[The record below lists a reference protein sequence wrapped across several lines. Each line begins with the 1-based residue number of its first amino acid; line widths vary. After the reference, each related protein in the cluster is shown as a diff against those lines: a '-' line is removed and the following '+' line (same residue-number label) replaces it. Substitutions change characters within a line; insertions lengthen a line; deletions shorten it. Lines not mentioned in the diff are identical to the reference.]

1 MILGFDFDNT
11 LISYDKVFRQVAI
24 EKALIPASI
33 PEQKNAVRNHLRIH
47 DKEVEWTR
55 LQGEVYG
62 SRILEA
68 EPYPGML
75 EAIGE
80 LTQRRIPMR
89 IVSHK
94 TRTPYIGDEI
104 DLHASA
110 RSWLNLQGFF
120 NSEVLDWKDSQVFFE
135 ITKEEKVARIIGL
148 GCTHFVDDLPEIL
161 TMLPGNIQKILFSP
175 NEALLK
181 DPTWRLM
188 TSWQDFPKILGL
200 R

>member
-11 LISYDKVFRQVAI
+11 LISYDKLFHQVAI
-24 EKALIPASI
+24 DKDLIPASI
-33 PEQKNAVRNHLRIH
+33 PQQKNAVRNHLRVH
-47 DKEVEWTR
+47 DNEVEWTR

-75 EAIGE
+75 AAIGE
-80 LTQRRIPMR
+80 LTQRNIPMR

-94 TRTPYIGDEI
+94 TRTPYIGDAF

-110 RSWLNLQGFF
+110 RSWLTLQGFF
-120 NSEVLDWKDSQVFFE
+120 NSEVLNWKESQVFFE
-135 ITKEEKVARIIGL
+135 ITKEEKVARIVGL

-161 TMLPGNIQKILFSP
+161 TMLPDNIQKILFSP
-175 NEALLK
+175 SDALHE
-181 DPTWRLM
+181 DPAWQLM
-188 TSWQDFPKILGL
+188 TSWQDFPEILGL
-200 R
+200 T